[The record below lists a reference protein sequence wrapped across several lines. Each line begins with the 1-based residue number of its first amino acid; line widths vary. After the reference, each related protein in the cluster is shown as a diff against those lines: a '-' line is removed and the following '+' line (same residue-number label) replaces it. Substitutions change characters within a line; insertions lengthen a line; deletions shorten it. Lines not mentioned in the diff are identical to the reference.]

1 MAHNGISKNK
11 NNLNKTLFFYERC
24 SNMKCLP
31 ATCLLSKQYL
41 KFLCTVLKKMKL
53 IRIDLECFRQPKKW
67 RPKNELLFF
76 PDGYSLQ
83 VLT

>member
-31 ATCLLSKQYL
+31 ATCLISKQYL
-41 KFLCTVLKKMKL
+41 NLCTVL
-53 IRIDLECFRQPKKW
+53 
-67 RPKNELLFF
+67 
-76 PDGYSLQ
+76 
-83 VLT
+83 